1 MERRMADAKE
11 VADIAVAEKVSRE
24 LIESASADA
33 VVILWTNQRRRS
45 TRIYRHQIGNNM
57 LCDALVE
64 RALLEQVGESE

>member
-45 TRIYRHQIGNNM
+45 TRIYRHKIGNNM